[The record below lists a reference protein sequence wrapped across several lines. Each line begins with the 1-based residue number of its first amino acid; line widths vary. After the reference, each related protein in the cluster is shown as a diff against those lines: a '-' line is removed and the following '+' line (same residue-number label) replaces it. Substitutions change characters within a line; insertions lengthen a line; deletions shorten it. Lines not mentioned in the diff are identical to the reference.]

1 MIVRDNLHI
10 LMITSEYPSKINP
23 EAAPFI
29 AREVELLRSAGV
41 KIDVFPFRGRR
52 RLFNY
57 FIAWIQAHKKMKER
71 NFDLVHAHFGQSGL
85 LALFPKVYPL
95 VVTFRGSDVEGIL
108 NSKSR
113 YTLQGKILQVV
124 SRYIAKRADECI
136 LVSSSMLHKL
146 PKREYH
152 IIPSGIDLELFKP
165 GSKSEARKSLG
176 LSLEKQYILFGGNP
190 VQPVKRY
197 NLALDVVGRVQE
209 QMPEVELITPR
220 NVLHSMM
227 PVYMN
232 ACDVLLMTSSHEGSP
247 NMVKEALACDLPI
260 VSTDVGDVRERIGH
274 VDGCFVS
281 KTGNTEQMAN
291 CVIEVLQN
299 YKRING
305 RTHILDLN
313 EYLRLNKIIG
323 VYNQALR
330 KSVK

>member
-1 MIVRDNLHI
+1 MAQNIKVLV
-10 LMITSEYPSKINP
+10 ITSEYPTKEHP

-41 KIDVFPFRGRR
+41 NIDVFPFRGRKS
-52 RLFNY
+52 LFNY
-57 FIAWIQAHKKMKER
+57 FIAWIQAHKKMREKKY
-71 NFDLVHAHFGQSGL
+71 DLVHAHFGQSGL

-108 NSKSR
+108 NSRSR
-113 YTLQGKILQVV
+113 YTLQGKILQLV

-190 VQPVKRY
+190 EQPVKRY
-197 NLALDVVGRVQE
+197 NLALEVVRRVQD
-209 QMPEVELITPR
+209 QIADIELITPR

-232 ACDVLLMTSSHEGSP
+232 ASDVLLMTSSHEGSP

-260 VSTDVGDVRERIGH
+260 VSTDVGDVRERISGIK
-274 VDGCFVS
+274 GCFISDTHDFEQIVQHVILVLNQGSRIEGRRHLVDLDEKKSAS
-281 KTGNTEQMAN
+281 K
-291 CVIEVLQN
+291 VLSV
-299 YKRING
+299 YSKA
-305 RTHILDLN
+305 
-313 EYLRLNKIIG
+313 IG
-323 VYNQALR
+323 QQ
-330 KSVK
+330 